1 MYCCELCRTKNIW
14 YTKMAKV
21 SYKAVS
27 HPERGIEKHLGR
39 GAFFRARNPQIK
51 RSGGEAGA
59 KKSRKGG
66 KEQMKRTENVKKG
79 KTARKYDLAK
89 LFVTVLMSASTFSMP
104 AYAAATQVTGKI
116 NVIYD
121 IVIAIVQ
128 AAGAVVLAWGIFEF
142 ATAYQSHDSSQQ
154 TQSLKRVVA
163 GILMVMAGIIV
174 NALK

>member
-1 MYCCELCRTKNIW
+1 
-14 YTKMAKV
+14 
-21 SYKAVS
+21 
-27 HPERGIEKHLGR
+27 
-39 GAFFRARNPQIK
+39 
-51 RSGGEAGA
+51 
-59 KKSRKGG
+59 
-66 KEQMKRTENVKKG
+66 MKRTENVKKE
-79 KTARKYDLAK
+79 KTATKYALAK

-104 AYAAATQVTGKI
+104 AYAAAAQVTGKI